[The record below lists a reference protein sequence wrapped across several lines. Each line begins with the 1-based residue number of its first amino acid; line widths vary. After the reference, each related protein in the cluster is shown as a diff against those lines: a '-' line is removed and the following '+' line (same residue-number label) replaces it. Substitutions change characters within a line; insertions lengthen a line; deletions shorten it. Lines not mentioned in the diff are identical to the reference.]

1 LQLQWVFYFPEPF
14 EKLMLFISFIQI
26 TNPLVF
32 MFRYFLLVQLLLT
45 LSAGAQT
52 HLNNPDSLTIPV
64 EVNTSAQNKKMI
76 TEIKQKKIY
85 HSLADSTAVH
95 KYLLSKN
102 QSIKEKEAA
111 LIVYQLAK
119 EKYLEQL
126 KVYNE
131 ALGKRLAY
139 NKKVESLKLQIEKLA
154 SQKKQAMANGN
165 KQKAIEI
172 DEKVK
177 PLLIELDKIRNK
189 ETYIKDQVK
198 NQQDQIVR
206 IGDELKKAKDA
217 YDKATEGILTPGK

>member
-1 LQLQWVFYFPEPF
+1 
-14 EKLMLFISFIQI
+14 
-26 TNPLVF
+26 

-52 HLNNPDSLTIPV
+52 HLINPDSLTIPV

-85 HSLADSTAVH
+85 HSLSDSTAVN
-95 KYLLSKN
+95 KYLLSQKH
-102 QSIKEKEAA
+102 SITKKEAA
-111 LIVYQLAK
+111 YIIYQLAK

-131 ALGKRLAY
+131 ALEKRLAY

-154 SQKKQAMANGN
+154 SEKKQAMANGN
-165 KQKAIEI
+165 KQKAMEI
-172 DEKVK
+172 DAKVK

-189 ETYIKDQVK
+189 ETYAQDQVK
-198 NQQDQIVR
+198 TQQDLSTR
-206 IGDELKKAKDA
+206 IGNELKKAKNA
-217 YDKATEGILTPGK
+217 YDNATDEILKLGK